1 MNVDFLK
8 SIAEDIR
15 FVCVSD
21 TWIHCDE
28 GSFRVLG
35 NDVGQGPEWERGSV
49 VAFYSSDVAVWVSP
63 DAVSAVSSDIPL
75 RLGGY

>member
-15 FVCVSD
+15 FVCVSGV
-21 TWIHCDE
+21 WLHCDQ
-28 GSFRVLG
+28 GSFSVLG
-35 NDVGQGPEWERGSV
+35 NSIGADTEWEKGPV
-49 VAFYSSDVAVWVSP
+49 VAFYSSGAPVWVSP
-63 DAVSAVSSDIPL
+63 DAVSAVSSDIPS